1 MKRPVDVLVLDDE
14 SVVCDRLKDHLDN
27 KGYHTEIFE
36 ESQRAIDRLADK
48 WFDVV
53 ITDLRME
60 GPTGLDV
67 LHFVR
72 RHCNSTQVIIITG
85 YAEMDSARE
94 AEYSGVFDFVTKP
107 FSLKTLE
114 AKVKKAARK
123 ARRLKDKETP

>member
-1 MKRPVDVLVLDDE
+1 MKRPVEVLVLDDE
-14 SVVCDRLKDHLDN
+14 SVVCDRLKDHFET
-27 KGYHTEIFE
+27 KGHHTEIFY

-53 ITDLRME
+53 ITDLKME

-72 RHCNSTQVIIITG
+72 QHCYGTQVIIITG

-94 AEYSGVFDFVTKP
+94 AEYGGVFDFVTKP
-107 FSLKTLE
+107 FSLKTIE
-114 AKVKKAARK
+114 ATVKKAAKR
-123 ARRLKDKETP
+123 ARRLKDKETK